1 MIIADSV
8 SKPLFTC
15 SLDFPLPSSCYF
27 LCCCSLSILSGL
39 HPHIKPPFALS
50 VAMTRAKRCLCVVG
64 DSDTVRNGGK
74 FLKDWMEW
82 LEENADVRVVQ

>member
-1 MIIADSV
+1 MNNANFLPFLYRLECVPVRLLS
-8 SKPLFTC
+8 
-15 SLDFPLPSSCYF
+15 SLH
-27 LCCCSLSILSGL
+27 SLTPRSFRAGL
-39 HPHIKPPFALS
+39 TI